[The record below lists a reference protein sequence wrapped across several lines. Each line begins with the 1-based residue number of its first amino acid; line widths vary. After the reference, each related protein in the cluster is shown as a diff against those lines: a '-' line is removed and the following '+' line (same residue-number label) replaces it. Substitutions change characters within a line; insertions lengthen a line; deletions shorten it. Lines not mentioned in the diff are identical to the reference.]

1 MPVRSNRAVIDQRIR
16 VAASKALVGA
26 AQLYRNAMQESLRNP
41 PDGGYT
47 SGAWDHGMAGV
58 AGSVAVGEPEDSGDT
73 ISVGVGTNVVYAK
86 FWEFGHQ
93 NLFTRQFERV
103 ERWRPTLDATA
114 DAITARFKKLFGA
127 LMRAP

>member
-1 MPVRSNRAVIDQRIR
+1 MPVRSNRAVIEQRIR
-16 VAASKALVGA
+16 VAATKALQGA
-26 AQLYRNAMQESLRNP
+26 AHLYRNAMQESLRNP

-47 SGAWDHGMAGV
+47 TGLWDHGMAGV

-73 ISVGVGTNVVYAK
+73 ISVGVGTNVIYAK

-103 ERWRPTLDATA
+103 ERWRPTLDANA
-114 DAITARFKKLFGA
+114 EAITARFKKLFGA